1 MNTKSRNVLI
11 AIAAV
16 SLLWVILIS
25 PPLHFKRGTIVTVSK
40 GQSVKQIAQQF
51 KSHGII
57 QSEAVFTNLIVIFNL
72 DSKIVSGD
80 YVFKDKVSTLEV
92 IKRLSRGD
100 YQILAKRV
108 TLIEGLTAREMS
120 EVFASNF
127 YTVPADAFLA
137 VASSSEGYLFP
148 DTYYFPENVKAD
160 EIVQKL
166 TLTFNEKIAE
176 HPEILRSEKSLKDIV
191 IMASIIEKEA
201 TTESMQEVSNI
212 LWNRIME
219 GMPLQVD
226 AGFVYER
233 GKHTFELSLDD
244 LKEDS
249 PYNTYV
255 RLGLTPTPISNPGI
269 QALLAAAFP
278 EPTENFYFLTGYD
291 GEMYYAKTLKEHD
304 ANKEKYLTEKE

>member
-1 MNTKSRNVLI
+1 MT
-11 AIAAV
+11 
-16 SLLWVILIS
+16 
-25 PPLHFKRGTIVTVSK
+25 VTK

-51 KSHGII
+51 KSQGII
-57 QSEAVFTNLIVIFNL
+57 QSETVFTNLIVIFNL

-80 YVFKDKVSTLEV
+80 YVFKDKISTIEV

-100 YQILAKRV
+100 YQIQAKKI
-108 TLIEGLTAREMS
+108 TLIEGLTVREMS
-120 EVFASNF
+120 MEFASKF
-127 YTVPADAFLA
+127 YNISAEEFMAA
-137 VASSSEGYLFP
+137 ASSSEGYLFP
-148 DTYYFPENVKAD
+148 DTYYFPENVRPD

-166 TLTFNEKIAE
+166 KLTFNEKIAE
-176 HPEILRSEKSLKDIV
+176 HPEILRSDKSLRDIV

-278 EPTENFYFLTGYD
+278 EPTDNFYFLTGYD
-291 GEMYYAKTLKEHD
+291 GEMYYAKTLNEHD
-304 ANKEKYLTEKE
+304 ANKEKYLTKEE

>member
-1 MNTKSRNVLI
+1 MT
-11 AIAAV
+11 
-16 SLLWVILIS
+16 
-25 PPLHFKRGTIVTVSK
+25 VTK

-51 KSHGII
+51 KSQGII
-57 QSEAVFTNLIVIFNL
+57 QSETVFTNLIVIFNL

-80 YVFKDKVSTLEV
+80 YVFKDKISTIEV

-100 YQILAKRV
+100 YQIQAKKI
-108 TLIEGLTAREMS
+108 TLIEGLTVREMS
-120 EVFASNF
+120 TEFASKF
-127 YTVPADAFLA
+127 YNISAEEFMAA
-137 VASSSEGYLFP
+137 ASSSEGYLFP
-148 DTYYFPENVKAD
+148 DTYYFPENVRPD

-166 TLTFNEKIAE
+166 KLTFNEKIAE
-176 HPEILRSEKSLKDIV
+176 HPEILRSDKSLRDIV

-278 EPTENFYFLTGYD
+278 EPTDNFYFLTGYD
-291 GEMYYAKTLKEHD
+291 GEMYYAKTLNEHD
-304 ANKEKYLTEKE
+304 ANKEKYLRKEE